1 MILASFV
8 SVSKYCNKT
17 RISDRKYERYK
28 DVFSPAFFHC
38 KGHNLLSS
46 DFSPLRW
53 WIFIDRHCVDSVV
66 VPKTGVWAAGGGEG
80 GLSIFVAAVICVDIN
95 LPCLLFSVCY
105 RLLVNFNPQ

>member
-8 SVSKYCNKT
+8 SVLKYCNKT
-17 RISDRKYERYK
+17 RKSDRKYERYK

-46 DFSPLRW
+46 DFSPVRW

-66 VPKTGVWAAGGGEG
+66 VPKTGVWAAGGGGGGG
-80 GLSIFVAAVICVDIN
+80 GLEQIFSFI
-95 LPCLLFSVCY
+95 Y
-105 RLLVNFNPQ
+105 KRLQ